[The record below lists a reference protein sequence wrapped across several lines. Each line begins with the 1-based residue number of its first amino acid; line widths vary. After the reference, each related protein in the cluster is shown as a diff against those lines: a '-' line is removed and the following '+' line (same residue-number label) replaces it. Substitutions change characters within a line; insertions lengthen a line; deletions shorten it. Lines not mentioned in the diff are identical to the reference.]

1 MVDSLLNGQVLALA
15 GAAIAATLGG
25 IGSALGVGV
34 AVRLLRALFLKT
46 LTNSVR
52 YCCCR
57 RCPVHRVFMVC

>member
-34 AVRLLRALFLKT
+34 AR
-46 LTNSVR
+46 SG
-52 YCCCR
+52 CCG
-57 RCPVHRVFMVC
+57 RCF